1 MTQIEPRGAVPT
13 SIMGMG
19 WPLNAAKRRPMAL
32 EGWDTSESRLRL
44 QTLTRLRWVAVAGQL
59 ATVLGVHFAL
69 GFDLP
74 LLACLAV
81 IGLSALLNVVMQ
93 TRFPASKR
101 LQSGH
106 AVLTL
111 AYDLL
116 QLSVLLYLTG
126 GLQNPFSLLM
136 VVPAA
141 ISASTQP
148 SRMTVG
154 LCALSVLCATLLMVF
169 YMPLPWLAGATLT
182 LPFPYM
188 MGVWTSLVS
197 CIIFMAAYAWRT
209 TQENR
214 QMLDALAATEL
225 RLAREQK
232 LSALDGL
239 AAAAAH
245 ELGTPLGTISLVAKE
260 LEREIPEDS
269 PLREDILL
277 LRSQATR
284 CRDILR
290 TLTQHSGETDA
301 MFSKMTLGHLIEEV
315 VQPFRAFG
323 ITLDV
328 VLQPDPDAPPAQPVM
343 PRNPGVIYGLTNLVE
358 NAVDFASSRVE
369 VTAFW
374 DAQVIRLAIA
384 DDGPGFASNVLGR
397 LGDPFVTTRAREDV
411 DDSDEAQGMGLGIFI
426 AKTLLERS
434 RATVKLSNR
443 KPPETGACVEVV
455 WKRTEFEAA

>member
-1 MTQIEPRGAVPT
+1 MTQIEPRGAA
-13 SIMGMG
+13 S
-19 WPLNAAKRRPMAL
+19 PLIPAAAWSAIVAKRRPMTL
-32 EGWDTSESRLRL
+32 EGWDSSESRLRL

-59 ATVLGVHFAL
+59 ATVLVVHLVL

-81 IGLSALLNVVMQ
+81 IGCSALLNIAMQ
-93 TRFPASKR
+93 TRFPPSKR
-101 LQSGH
+101 LQSSH

-111 AYDLL
+111 AYDLV

-148 SRMTVG
+148 LRMTVG
-154 LCALSVLCATLLMVF
+154 LCVLSVLCATLLMIF
-169 YMPLPWLAGATLT
+169 YMPLPWLAGSTLT
-182 LPFPYM
+182 LPLHYM

-197 CIIFMAAYAWRT
+197 CIIFMAVYAWRT

-245 ELGTPLGTISLVAKE
+245 ELGTPLSTISLVAKE

-269 PLREDILL
+269 PLREDIVL
-277 LRSQATR
+277 LRTQATR

-290 TLTQHSGETDA
+290 TLTQHSGESDA
-301 MFSKMTLGHLIEEV
+301 MFSKMSLGHLIEEV

-323 ITLDV
+323 IAIDV
-328 VLQPDPDAPPAQPVM
+328 VMKPANDGLLPQPVL

-369 VTAFW
+369 ITAYW
-374 DAQVIRLAIA
+374 DAQAIRLSIA
-384 DDGPGFASNVLGR
+384 DDGPGFAPNVLGR
-397 LGDPFVTTRAREDV
+397 LGDPFVTTRAHEDV
-411 DDSDEAQGMGLGIFI
+411 SDSEEAQGMGLGIFI
-426 AKTLLERS
+426 AKTLLERT
-434 RATVKLSNR
+434 RATVALRNR
-443 KPPETGACVEVV
+443 TAPDSGACIEVV
-455 WKRTEFEAA
+455 WKRAEFEAV

>member
-1 MTQIEPRGAVPT
+1 MTQIEPRGMTAP
-13 SIMGMG
+13 SIPAAG
-19 WPLNAAKRRPMAL
+19 WPAIAAKRRPMTL
-32 EGWDTSESRLRL
+32 EGWDSSESRLRL
-44 QTLTRLRWVAVAGQL
+44 QTLTRLRWVAVGGQL
-59 ATVLGVHFAL
+59 ATVLAVHFVL

-74 LLACLAV
+74 LLLCLTV
-81 IGLSALLNVVMQ
+81 IGFSALLNIVMQ
-93 TRFPASKR
+93 ARFPASKR

-111 AYDLL
+111 AYDLV

-148 SRMTVG
+148 SRITVG
-154 LCALSVLCATLLMVF
+154 LCALSVLCATLLMIF
-169 YMPLPWLAGATLT
+169 YMPLPWLAGSTLT
-182 LPFPYM
+182 LPFHYM

-197 CIIFMAAYAWRT
+197 CIIFMAVYAWRT

-214 QMLDALAATEL
+214 QMLDALAATER

-245 ELGTPLGTISLVAKE
+245 ELGTPLSTISLVAKE

-269 PLREDILL
+269 PLREDIVL
-277 LRSQATR
+277 LRTQATR

-290 TLTQHSGETDA
+290 TLTQHSGESDA
-301 MFSKMTLGHLIEEV
+301 MFSRMSLGHLIEEV
-315 VQPFRAFG
+315 VQPFRSFG
-323 ITLDV
+323 ISIDV
-328 VLQPDPDAPPAQPVM
+328 VMKPAADAPLPPPVL

-369 VTAFW
+369 ITAFW
-374 DAQVIRLAIA
+374 DAVQIRLSIA
-384 DDGPGFASNVLGR
+384 DDGPGFAPNVLGR
-397 LGDPFVTTRAREDV
+397 LGDPFVTTRAHEDV
-411 DDSDEAQGMGLGIFI
+411 GDSEEAQGMGLGIFI
-426 AKTLLERS
+426 AKTLLERT
-434 RATVKLSNR
+434 RAAVKLRNCA
-443 KPPETGACVEVV
+443 PPDTGACIEVV
-455 WKRTEFEAA
+455 WKRAEFEAA

>member
-1 MTQIEPRGAVPT
+1 
-13 SIMGMG
+13 
-19 WPLNAAKRRPMAL
+19 
-32 EGWDTSESRLRL
+32 
-44 QTLTRLRWVAVAGQL
+44 
-59 ATVLGVHFAL
+59 
-69 GFDLP
+69 
-74 LLACLAV
+74 
-81 IGLSALLNVVMQ
+81 
-93 TRFPASKR
+93 
-101 LQSGH
+101 
-106 AVLTL
+106 
-111 AYDLL
+111 
-116 QLSVLLYLTG
+116 
-126 GLQNPFSLLM
+126 
-136 VVPAA
+136 
-141 ISASTQP
+141 
-148 SRMTVG
+148 
-154 LCALSVLCATLLMVF
+154 
-169 YMPLPWLAGATLT
+169 
-182 LPFPYM
+182 
-188 MGVWTSLVS
+188 
-197 CIIFMAAYAWRT
+197 
-209 TQENR
+209 
-214 QMLDALAATEL
+214 
-225 RLAREQK
+225 
-232 LSALDGL
+232 
-239 AAAAAH
+239 
-245 ELGTPLGTISLVAKE
+245 
-260 LEREIPEDS
+260 
-269 PLREDILL
+269 LREDILL